1 MATMTVVVVNE
12 PGGLENIRIEDRDI
26 PQPGPGQILV
36 KVGYCGC
43 NWADTQMREGI
54 YPHKTD
60 YPLILGLEIAGEVID
75 VGPNVNHPKRG
86 QRVTTLVEGGG
97 YAQFCVADAGLATI
111 VPEGLSLAS
120 AAAYPVQG
128 LTAYHMLYTVSRI
141 SAGDWVLVHASGGG
155 VGLFVTQLA
164 IRAGA
169 KVIGTVGTPGK
180 EKKPLAY
187 GATSVI
193 NLKDGNFVE
202 QVLDLT
208 EGKGVD
214 LAELVSQL
222 IETLQRIYRDK
233 ALNINWQLA
242 EKVRFDGDREDLLEL
257 LGNLLDNACKWCH
270 QALALNISMVDDRL
284 CLVVEDDGPGCDD
297 DILSS
302 LSQRGFRADES
313 KPGSGLGLAIV
324 QDIVE
329 SYSGSLSF
337 QRSEQWGGLQVT
349 VHLQT

>member
-75 VGPNVNHPKRG
+75 VGPNVSHPKRG

-214 LAELVSQL
+214 LAVDSLGATTLDKTFDAVRMLGHIINIGEAEGKP
-222 IETLQRIYRDK
+222 IE
-233 ALNINWQLA
+233 NIRQ
-242 EKVRFDGDREDLLEL
+242 K
-257 LGNLLDNACKWCH
+257 
-270 QALALNISMVDDRL
+270 
-284 CLVVEDDGPGCDD
+284 CLVRSQTFTRFHLGHVIGFPALWQEGNHF
-297 DILSS
+297 ILNA
-302 LSQRGFRADES
+302 LQAGWLN
-313 KPGSGLGLAIV
+313 PT
-324 QDIVE
+324 IVE
-329 SYSGSLSF
+329 TFSLKEARNMHEAIENRTNSGKL
-337 QRSEQWGGLQVT
+337 L
-349 VHLQT
+349 LQTGPSTDS

>member
-60 YPLILGLEIAGEVID
+60 YPLILGLEIAGEIID
-75 VGPNVNHPKRG
+75 VGPNVSHLKRG

-97 YAQFCVADAGLATI
+97 YAQFCIADAGLATL
-111 VPEGLSLAS
+111 VPEGFSLAS

-214 LAELVSQL
+214 LAVDSLGATTLDKTFDAVRMLGHIINIGEAEGKP
-222 IETLQRIYRDK
+222 IE
-233 ALNINWQLA
+233 NIRQ
-242 EKVRFDGDREDLLEL
+242 
-257 LGNLLDNACKWCH
+257 
-270 QALALNISMVDDRL
+270 Q
-284 CLVVEDDGPGCDD
+284 CLVRSQTFTRFHLGHVIGFPALWQEGNHF
-297 DILSS
+297 ILNA
-302 LSQRGFRADES
+302 LQAGWLN
-313 KPGSGLGLAIV
+313 PT
-324 QDIVE
+324 IVE
-329 SYSGSLSF
+329 TFSLKEARNMHEAIENRTNSGKLL
-337 QRSEQWGGLQVT
+337 LQIAPST
-349 VHLQT
+349 DS

>member
-1 MATMTVVVVNE
+1 MKAAVVSE
-12 PGGLENIRIEDRDI
+12 PGGLDNIEIRDLDI

-36 KVGYCGC
+36 KVAYCGC

-54 YPHKTD
+54 YPHPTD
-60 YPLILGLEIAGEVID
+60 YPVVLGLEIAGEIVD
-75 VGPNVNHPKRG
+75 TGPQVTHLKPG
-86 QRVTTLVEGGG
+86 QRVCTLVESGG
-97 YAQFCVADAGLATI
+97 YANFCLADAGLATV

-164 IRAGA
+164 VQAGA

-193 NLKDGNFVE
+193 NLKNGDFVE

-208 EGKGVD
+208 AGQGAD
-214 LAELVSQL
+214 LAIDSLGA
-222 IETLQRIYRDK
+222 ETLDRTFSAVRKLGHVINIGEAEGNPIENIRQR
-233 ALNINWQLA
+233 
-242 EKVRFDGDREDLLEL
+242 
-257 LGNLLDNACKWCH
+257 
-270 QALALNISMVDDRL
+270 
-284 CLVVEDDGPGCDD
+284 CLVRSQTFTRFHLGHAIDFPELWQKGNQF
-297 DILSS
+297 ILDA
-302 LSQRGFRADES
+302 LHAGWLN
-313 KPGSGLGLAIV
+313 PT
-324 QDIVE
+324 IVE
-329 SYSGSLSF
+329 TFELEHAREMHAAIENRTNSGKLLLRTSPETGS
-337 QRSEQWGGLQVT
+337 
-349 VHLQT
+349 

>member
-1 MATMTVVVVNE
+1 MKAAVVSE
-12 PGGLENIRIEDRDI
+12 PGGLDNIEIQDLDI

-36 KVGYCGC
+36 KVAYCGC

-54 YPHKTD
+54 YPHPTD
-60 YPLILGLEIAGEVID
+60 YPVVLGLEIAGEIVD
-75 VGPNVNHPKRG
+75 TGPQVTHLKPG
-86 QRVTTLVEGGG
+86 QRVCTLVESGG
-97 YAQFCVADAGLATI
+97 YANFCLADAGLATV

-164 IRAGA
+164 VQAGA

-193 NLKDGNFVE
+193 NLKNGDFVE

-208 EGKGVD
+208 AGQGAD
-214 LAELVSQL
+214 LAIASLGADTLDRTFSAVRKLGHVINIGEAEGNP
-222 IETLQRIYRDK
+222 IENIRQR
-233 ALNINWQLA
+233 
-242 EKVRFDGDREDLLEL
+242 
-257 LGNLLDNACKWCH
+257 
-270 QALALNISMVDDRL
+270 
-284 CLVVEDDGPGCDD
+284 CLVRSQTFTRFHLGHAIDFPELWQKGNQF
-297 DILSS
+297 ILDA
-302 LSQRGFRADES
+302 LHAGWLN
-313 KPGSGLGLAIV
+313 PT
-324 QDIVE
+324 IVE
-329 SYSGSLSF
+329 TFELEHARKMHAAIENRTNSGKLLLRTSPETGS
-337 QRSEQWGGLQVT
+337 
-349 VHLQT
+349 

>member
-214 LAELVSQL
+214 LAVDSLGATTLDKTFDAVRMLGHIINIGEAEGKP
-222 IETLQRIYRDK
+222 IE
-233 ALNINWQLA
+233 NIRQ
-242 EKVRFDGDREDLLEL
+242 
-257 LGNLLDNACKWCH
+257 
-270 QALALNISMVDDRL
+270 Q
-284 CLVVEDDGPGCDD
+284 CLVRSQTFTRFHLGHVIGFPALWQEGNRF
-297 DILSS
+297 ILNA
-302 LSQRGFRADES
+302 LQAGWLN
-313 KPGSGLGLAIV
+313 PT
-324 QDIVE
+324 IVE
-329 SYSGSLSF
+329 TFSLKEARNMHEAIENRTNSGKL
-337 QRSEQWGGLQVT
+337 L
-349 VHLQT
+349 LQTGPSTDS

>member
-214 LAELVSQL
+214 LAVDSLGATTLDKTFGAVRMLGHIINIGEAEGKP
-222 IETLQRIYRDK
+222 IE
-233 ALNINWQLA
+233 NIRQ
-242 EKVRFDGDREDLLEL
+242 K
-257 LGNLLDNACKWCH
+257 
-270 QALALNISMVDDRL
+270 
-284 CLVVEDDGPGCDD
+284 CLVRSQTFTRFHLGHVIGFPALWQEGNHF
-297 DILSS
+297 ILNA
-302 LSQRGFRADES
+302 LQAGWLN
-313 KPGSGLGLAIV
+313 PT
-324 QDIVE
+324 IVE
-329 SYSGSLSF
+329 TFSLKEARNMHEAIENRTNSGKL
-337 QRSEQWGGLQVT
+337 L
-349 VHLQT
+349 LQTGPSTDS

>member
-1 MATMTVVVVNE
+1 MTVVVVNE

-180 EKKPLAY
+180 EKNPLAY

-214 LAELVSQL
+214 LAVDSLGATTLDKTFDAVRMLGHIINIGEAEGKP
-222 IETLQRIYRDK
+222 IE
-233 ALNINWQLA
+233 NIRQ
-242 EKVRFDGDREDLLEL
+242 K
-257 LGNLLDNACKWCH
+257 
-270 QALALNISMVDDRL
+270 
-284 CLVVEDDGPGCDD
+284 CLVRSQTFTRFHLGHVIGFPELWQEGNHF
-297 DILSS
+297 ILNA
-302 LSQRGFRADES
+302 LQAGWLN
-313 KPGSGLGLAIV
+313 PT
-324 QDIVE
+324 IVE
-329 SYSGSLSF
+329 TFSLKEARNMHEAIENRTNSGKLL
-337 QRSEQWGGLQVT
+337 LQIAPST
-349 VHLQT
+349 DS

>member
-12 PGGLENIRIEDRDI
+12 PGGLENIRIENRDI
-26 PQPGPGQILV
+26 PQPGPGKILV
-36 KVGYCGC
+36 KVAYCGC

-60 YPLILGLEIAGEVID
+60 YPLILGLEIAGEIID
-75 VGPNVNHPKRG
+75 VGPNVSHLKRG

-97 YAQFCVADAGLATI
+97 YAQFCIADAGLATL
-111 VPEGLSLAS
+111 VPEGFSLAS

-169 KVIGTVGTPGK
+169 KVIGTVGTAGK
-180 EKKPLAY
+180 EKTPLAY

-214 LAELVSQL
+214 LAIDSLGATTLDKTFDAVRMLGHIINIGEAEGKP
-222 IETLQRIYRDK
+222 IE
-233 ALNINWQLA
+233 NIRQ
-242 EKVRFDGDREDLLEL
+242 K
-257 LGNLLDNACKWCH
+257 
-270 QALALNISMVDDRL
+270 
-284 CLVVEDDGPGCDD
+284 CLVRSQTFTRFHLGHVIGFPELWQEGNHF
-297 DILSS
+297 ILNA
-302 LSQRGFRADES
+302 LQAGWLN
-313 KPGSGLGLAIV
+313 PT
-324 QDIVE
+324 IVE
-329 SYSGSLSF
+329 TFSLKEARNMHEAIENRTNSGKLL
-337 QRSEQWGGLQVT
+337 LQMASST
-349 VHLQT
+349 NS

>member
-214 LAELVSQL
+214 LAVDSLGATTLDKTFDAVRMLGHIINIGEAEGKP
-222 IETLQRIYRDK
+222 IE
-233 ALNINWQLA
+233 NIRQ
-242 EKVRFDGDREDLLEL
+242 K
-257 LGNLLDNACKWCH
+257 
-270 QALALNISMVDDRL
+270 
-284 CLVVEDDGPGCDD
+284 CLVRSQTFTRFHLGHVIGFPALWQEGNHF
-297 DILSS
+297 ILNA
-302 LSQRGFRADES
+302 LQAGWLN
-313 KPGSGLGLAIV
+313 PT
-324 QDIVE
+324 IVE
-329 SYSGSLSF
+329 TFSLKEARNMHEAIENRTNSGKL
-337 QRSEQWGGLQVT
+337 L
-349 VHLQT
+349 LQTGPSTDS